1 MRFSTAHTLKDLA
14 AILGCDYLGESTLVL
29 SGLNEI
35 HKVTAGDVAFVD
47 HPKYFKAAL
56 ESAATAVIINERVA
70 CPEGKGLLVSTD
82 PFRDFNKLIQHFQS
96 PEVAPAIGPNCR
108 IHASVTLGNNVSI
121 GEGTVIFPG
130 VVIDDNVHIGAHC
143 VIQANTV
150 LGSHA
155 FYYKNRPEGRDRLL
169 TCGELVIED
178 HVEIGANCTIDRGV
192 TGDTRIGAHTK
203 IDNLVHIGHDTVIGA
218 HCLMAAQVGI
228 AGCVVLEDSVIL
240 WGQVGV
246 ASNVHIGKG
255 AVVLGQAG
263 VTKSIEGNKTY
274 FGSPVEEAR
283 VRFKEMAALRQLPT
297 LVEELAKWRN
307 H

>member
-1 MRFSTAHTLKDLA
+1 LDS
-14 AILGCDYLGESTLVL
+14 S
-29 SGLNEI
+29 
-35 HKVTAGDVAFVD
+35 
-47 HPKYFKAAL
+47 
-56 ESAATAVIINERVA
+56 ATAVIINERVA
-70 CPEGKGLLVSTD
+70 CPVGKGLLISTD
-82 PFRDFNKLIQHFQS
+82 PFRDFNKLITHFQS
-96 PEVAPAIGPNCR
+96 AVVPPQIGANCR
-108 IHASVTLGNNVSI
+108 IHPSVIFGNNVRV

-155 FYYKNRPEGRDRLL
+155 FYYKNRPEGRDRLI

-192 TGDTRIGAHTK
+192 TGDTRIGSHTK

-228 AGCVVLEDSVIL
+228 AGCVVLEDGVIL
-240 WGQVGV
+240 WGQVGI
-246 ASNVHIGKG
+246 ASNVTVGKG

-263 VTKSIEGNKTY
+263 ITKSLEGNKTY
-274 FGSPVEEAR
+274 FGTPAEDAR
-283 VRFKEMAALRQLPT
+283 QRFRELAALRQLPST
-297 LVEELAKWRN
+297 IEMLQDQSK

>member
-1 MRFSTAHTLKDLA
+1 VRFAKTHTLSEIASL
-14 AILGCDYLGESTLVL
+14 LGCDYLGESTLVL

-35 HKVTAGDVAFVD
+35 HKVNTGDIAFVD
-47 HPKYFKAAL
+47 HPKYFQSAL
-56 ESAATAVIINERVA
+56 GSLATAVIINERVV
-70 CPEGKGLLVSTD
+70 CPEGKGLLISTD
-82 PFRDFNKLIQHFQS
+82 PFRDFNKLITHFQS
-96 PEVAPAIGPNCR
+96 ATIAPRIAPHCR
-108 IHASVTLGNNVSI
+108 IHPSVTLGNNVSI
-121 GEGTVIFPG
+121 GEGTIIFPG

-143 VIQANTV
+143 VVQANTV

-178 HVEIGANCTIDRGV
+178 YVEIGANCTIDRGV

-203 IDNLVHIGHDTVIGA
+203 IDNLVHIGHDTRVGM
-218 HCLMAAQVGI
+218 HCLMAAQVGV
-228 AGCVVLEDSVIL
+228 AGCVVLDDGVIL

-255 AVVLGQAG
+255 AVVLGKAG

-274 FGSPVEEAR
+274 FGNPIEEAR
-283 VRFKEMAALRQLPT
+283 LRFRELAALRQLPT
-297 LVEELAKWRN
+297 TIEQLRQQMKC
-307 H
+307 